1 MDTSTGAITE
11 TRVLSGRDVPTLELF
26 RRWQDRRDQNA
37 REALVQ
43 QYLPLARKL
52 ARRYRGAREPLDDLE
67 QVASLGLVKA
77 IDRYDSS
84 RGIGFQHFAVPT
96 ILGELKR
103 YFRDSGWAVHMPR
116 GIQELA
122 LQVAQAERQLAA
134 KTGREPTYNE
144 VRPSSW
150 WRSGVQEVLE
160 AAEAA
165 AAHHAVS
172 FDTPHD
178 DGDGEAGTLGDS
190 IGELDERY
198 SLVTLTA
205 SIAPA
210 AKRLSERDRR
220 VLALRFVEDKT
231 QSEIADEVGV
241 SQMQISRILSKALRQ
256 LASAVEDERTRRPS
270 RATSRSGPQFFR
282 SSRGG
287 ARVKRA
293 PAVVQKV

>member
-1 MDTSTGAITE
+1 MFGRGKLLGMTSLMNPSSGVTE
-11 TRVLSGRDVPTLELF
+11 PRVLGGRDVPTQELF
-26 RRWQDRRDQNA
+26 RRWQAHRDQNA
-37 REALVQ
+37 REALVR

-122 LQVAQAERQLAA
+122 LQVAAAERQLAA

-144 VRPSSW
+144 VAEFLEIS
-150 WRSGVQEVLE
+150 VQEVLE
-160 AAEAA
+160 AAEAS

-190 IGELDERY
+190 IGEIDERY
-198 SLVTLTA
+198 DLVALTA

-220 VLALRFVEDKT
+220 VLALRFVEDRT

-241 SQMQISRILSKALRQ
+241 SQMQVSRILGKALRQ
-256 LASAVEDERTRRPS
+256 LASAVEDECTL
-270 RATSRSGPQFFR
+270 
-282 SSRGG
+282 
-287 ARVKRA
+287 RV
-293 PAVVQKV
+293 

>member
-1 MDTSTGAITE
+1 MGKLMTSPTATH
-11 TRVLSGRDVPTLELF
+11 TRLLDERDCPVQELF
-26 RRWQDRRDQNA
+26 RRWQKHHDEHA
-37 REALVQ
+37 REALVR

-77 IDRYDSS
+77 IDRYDAS

-144 VRPSSW
+144 VAEYLEIS
-150 WRSGVQEVLE
+150 VEDVLE

-190 IGELDERY
+190 IGEIDERY
-198 SLVTLTA
+198 ALVTLTA

-231 QSEIADEVGV
+231 QSEIAEEVGV

-256 LASAVEDERTRRPS
+256 LAAAVDGERQL
-270 RATSRSGPQFFR
+270 RS
-282 SSRGG
+282 
-287 ARVKRA
+287 
-293 PAVVQKV
+293 

>member
-1 MDTSTGAITE
+1 MPRAMTTSSPKTSEIGVLE
-11 TRVLSGRDVPTLELF
+11 TREVAAEELF
-26 RRWQDRRDQNA
+26 RRWQKLQDRRA
-37 REALVQ
+37 REELVNK
-43 QYLPLARKL
+43 YLPLARKL

-77 IDRYDSS
+77 IDRYDAS

-144 VRPSSW
+144 VAEYLEIS
-150 WRSGVQEVLE
+150 VEEVLE

-190 IGELDERY
+190 IGEIDERFD
-198 SLVTLTA
+198 LVTLTA

-220 VLALRFVEDKT
+220 VLALRFIEDRT

-256 LASAVEDERTRRPS
+256 LAAAVDEDDRMPAHARR
-270 RATSRSGPQFFR
+270 R
-282 SSRGG
+282 
-287 ARVKRA
+287 
-293 PAVVQKV
+293 

>member
-1 MDTSTGAITE
+1 MEVRPGVTDSH
-11 TRVLSGRDVPTLELF
+11 VLDGRDAPVQELF
-26 RRWQDRRDQNA
+26 RRWQEHRDQNA
-37 REALVQ
+37 REALVG

-134 KTGREPTYNE
+134 RTGREPTYNE
-144 VRPSSW
+144 VAEFLEIS
-150 WRSGVQEVLE
+150 VQDVLE

-190 IGELDERY
+190 IGEIDERY
-198 SLVTLTA
+198 DLVTLTA

-220 VLALRFVEDKT
+220 VLALRFVQDRT

-256 LASAVEDERTRRPS
+256 LASAVEDER
-270 RATSRSGPQFFR
+270 ALK
-282 SSRGG
+282 
-287 ARVKRA
+287 A
-293 PAVVQKV
+293 

>member
-1 MDTSTGAITE
+1 MVESMIQRPTTTE
-11 TRVLSGRDVPTLELF
+11 QSPTTTEPQVLEHRNLSVQELF
-26 RRWQDRRDQNA
+26 RRWQRHQDERA
-37 REALVQ
+37 REALVA

-144 VRPSSW
+144 IAEFLEISI
-150 WRSGVQEVLE
+150 EDVLA
-160 AAEAA
+160 AAEAS

-178 DGDGEAGTLGDS
+178 DGDGETGTLGDS
-190 IGELDERY
+190 MGKIDERY
-198 SLVTLTA
+198 DLVTLTA

-220 VLALRFVEDKT
+220 VLALRFVEDRT

-256 LASAVEDERTRRPS
+256 LGAAVDDDRSRVRRTRA
-270 RATSRSGPQFFR
+270 RAG
-282 SSRGG
+282 
-287 ARVKRA
+287 
-293 PAVVQKV
+293 

>member
-1 MDTSTGAITE
+1 MCWSTE
-11 TRVLSGRDVPTLELF
+11 TCRFRSCSAAGSSHRDE
-26 RRWQDRRDQNA
+26 RA
-37 REALVQ
+37 REALVA

-144 VRPSSW
+144 IAEFLEISI
-150 WRSGVQEVLE
+150 EDVLA
-160 AAEAA
+160 AAEAS

-178 DGDGEAGTLGDS
+178 DGDGETGTLGDS
-190 IGELDERY
+190 MGEIDERFD
-198 SLVTLTA
+198 LVTLTA

-220 VLALRFVEDKT
+220 VLALRFVEDRT

-256 LASAVEDERTRRPS
+256 LGAAVDDDGSRARRTRT
-270 RATSRSGPQFFR
+270 RA
-282 SSRGG
+282 
-287 ARVKRA
+287 A
-293 PAVVQKV
+293 

>member
-1 MDTSTGAITE
+1 MAESMIQSPTKIESQMLE
-11 TRVLSGRDVPTLELF
+11 HRDVPAQELF
-26 RRWQDRRDQNA
+26 RRWHQQKDQRA
-37 REALVQ
+37 REALVA

-77 IDRYDSS
+77 IDRYDAS

-144 VRPSSW
+144 IAEFLEISI
-150 WRSGVQEVLE
+150 EDVLA
-160 AAEAA
+160 AAEAS

-190 IGELDERY
+190 MGEIDERY
-198 SLVTLTA
+198 DLVTLTA

-210 AKRLSERDRR
+210 ARRLSERDRR
-220 VLALRFVEDKT
+220 VLALRFVEDRT

-241 SQMQISRILSKALRQ
+241 SQMQVSRILSKALRQ
-256 LASAVEDERTRRPS
+256 LGAGVDDEPSRVRRTRA
-270 RATSRSGPQFFR
+270 RA
-282 SSRGG
+282 
-287 ARVKRA
+287 A
-293 PAVVQKV
+293 

>member
-1 MDTSTGAITE
+1 MFGRGTLLGMTSLMNPSSGVTE
-11 TRVLSGRDVPTLELF
+11 PRVLGSRDVPTQELF
-26 RRWQDRRDQNA
+26 RRWQAHRDQNA
-37 REALVQ
+37 REALVR

-122 LQVAQAERQLAA
+122 LQVAAAERQLAA

-144 VRPSSW
+144 VAEFLEIS
-150 WRSGVQEVLE
+150 VQEVLE
-160 AAEAA
+160 AAEAS

-190 IGELDERY
+190 IGEIDERY
-198 SLVTLTA
+198 DLVALTA

-220 VLALRFVEDKT
+220 VLALRFVEDRT

-241 SQMQISRILSKALRQ
+241 SQMQISRILGKALRQ
-256 LASAVEDERTRRPS
+256 LASAVEDERTL
-270 RATSRSGPQFFR
+270 
-282 SSRGG
+282 
-287 ARVKRA
+287 RV
-293 PAVVQKV
+293 

>member
-1 MDTSTGAITE
+1 MTKAMDVRPGVTGRRALD
-11 TRVLSGRDVPTLELF
+11 VRDVPVQELF
-26 RRWQDRRDQNA
+26 RRWQEQRDHNA
-37 REALVQ
+37 REALVA

-122 LQVAQAERQLAA
+122 LQVARAERQLAA
-134 KTGREPTYNE
+134 RTGREPTYNE
-144 VRPSSW
+144 VAEFLEIS
-150 WRSGVQEVLE
+150 VQDVLE

-190 IGELDERY
+190 IGEVDERY
-198 SLVTLTA
+198 DLVTLTA

-220 VLALRFVEDKT
+220 VLALRFVQDRT

-256 LASAVEDERTRRPS
+256 LASAVEDES
-270 RATSRSGPQFFR
+270 
-282 SSRGG
+282 
-287 ARVKRA
+287 A
-293 PAVVQKV
+293 PKA

>member
-1 MDTSTGAITE
+1 MAESMIQTPTTTE
-11 TRVLSGRDVPTLELF
+11 SQVLERRDLPAQELF
-26 RRWQDRRDQNA
+26 SRWQRHKDERA
-37 REALVQ
+37 REALVA

-77 IDRYDSS
+77 IDLYDAS

-122 LQVAQAERQLAA
+122 LQVAQAERQLTAN
-134 KTGREPTYNE
+134 TGREPTYNE
-144 VRPSSW
+144 IAEFLEISI
-150 WRSGVQEVLE
+150 EDVLA
-160 AAEAA
+160 AAEAS

-178 DGDGEAGTLGDS
+178 DGDGETGTLGDS
-190 IGELDERY
+190 IGEIDERY
-198 SLVTLTA
+198 DLVTLTA

-220 VLALRFVEDKT
+220 VLVLRFIEDRT

-241 SQMQISRILSKALRQ
+241 SQMQVSRILSKALRQ
-256 LASAVEDERTRRPS
+256 LGAAVDDDPSRRRRTRA
-270 RATSRSGPQFFR
+270 RA
-282 SSRGG
+282 
-287 ARVKRA
+287 A
-293 PAVVQKV
+293 

>member
-1 MDTSTGAITE
+1 MELSPAGDA
-11 TRVLSGRDVPTLELF
+11 RVLENRDVPTQTLF
-26 RRWQDRRDQNA
+26 RRWHERRDERA
-37 REALVQ
+37 REELVR

-77 IDRYDSS
+77 IDRYDAS
-84 RGIGFQHFAVPT
+84 RGIGFQHFAAPT

-122 LQVAQAERQLAA
+122 LRVAQAERQLAA

-144 VRPSSW
+144 IAEFLEISV
-150 WRSGVQEVLE
+150 VEVLE

-178 DGDGEAGTLGDS
+178 DGDGDAGTLGDS
-190 IGELDERY
+190 IGAIDERFA
-198 SLVTLTA
+198 LITLTA

-210 AKRLSERDRR
+210 ARRLSDRDRR
-220 VLALRFVEDKT
+220 VLALRFVEDRT

-256 LASAVEDERTRRPS
+256 LSAAVDVERPAARRRRT
-270 RATSRSGPQFFR
+270 
-282 SSRGG
+282 
-287 ARVKRA
+287 
-293 PAVVQKV
+293 

>member
-1 MDTSTGAITE
+1 MSKSTTQTRAVTE
-11 TRVLSGRDVPTLELF
+11 SQVLEHRDVPVQELF
-26 RRWQDRRDQNA
+26 GRWQQHRDERA
-37 REALVQ
+37 REALVAE
-43 QYLPLARKL
+43 YLPLARKL

-144 VRPSSW
+144 VAEFLEISI
-150 WRSGVQEVLE
+150 EDVLS
-160 AAEAA
+160 AAEAS

-178 DGDGEAGTLGDS
+178 DGDGETGTLGDS
-190 IGELDERY
+190 MGEIDERY
-198 SLVTLTA
+198 DLVTLTA

-220 VLALRFVEDKT
+220 VLALRFVEDRT
-231 QSEIADEVGV
+231 QGEIADEVGV

-256 LASAVEDERTRRPS
+256 LGAAVDDAPSRVRRTRS
-270 RATSRSGPQFFR
+270 RAG
-282 SSRGG
+282 
-287 ARVKRA
+287 
-293 PAVVQKV
+293 

>member
-1 MDTSTGAITE
+1 MGKPMELSPNATQE
-11 TRVLSGRDVPTLELF
+11 RVLEHRDLSTQQLF
-26 RRWQDRRDQNA
+26 WRWQEHRDEQA
-37 REALVQ
+37 REALVK

-144 VRPSSW
+144 VAEFLEIS
-150 WRSGVQEVLE
+150 VQDVLE

-190 IGELDERY
+190 IGQIDERY
-198 SLVTLTA
+198 GLVTLTA

-210 AKRLSERDRR
+210 ARRLSDRDRR

-256 LASAVEDERTRRPS
+256 LAAAVDEERPS
-270 RATSRSGPQFFR
+270 RPRRQLH
-282 SSRGG
+282 
-287 ARVKRA
+287 
-293 PAVVQKV
+293 

>member
-1 MDTSTGAITE
+1 MGKVTMQAQAATE
-11 TRVLSGRDVPTLELF
+11 SHVLGPRDLPVEELF
-26 RRWQDRRDQNA
+26 RRWQGHQDERA
-37 REALVQ
+37 REALVA

-77 IDRYDSS
+77 IDRYDAS
-84 RGIGFQHFAVPT
+84 RGIGFQHFAIPT

-144 VRPSSW
+144 IAGFLEISV
-150 WRSGVQEVLE
+150 EDVLA
-160 AAEAA
+160 AAEAS

-178 DGDGEAGTLGDS
+178 DGDGETGTLGDS
-190 IGELDERY
+190 MGEIDERFD
-198 SLVTLTA
+198 LVTLTA

-220 VLALRFVEDKT
+220 VLALRFVEDRT
-231 QSEIADEVGV
+231 QGEIADAVGV

-256 LASAVEDERTRRPS
+256 LGAAVDDDRSPPRRRRP
-270 RATSRSGPQFFR
+270 RA
-282 SSRGG
+282 
-287 ARVKRA
+287 A
-293 PAVVQKV
+293 

>member
-1 MDTSTGAITE
+1 MGRPMETSPSMTE
-11 TRVLSGRDVPTLELF
+11 PRLLEDRDATAQDLF
-26 RRWQDRRDQNA
+26 RRWQRYRDEHA
-37 REALVQ
+37 REALVR

-77 IDRYDSS
+77 IDRYDAS

-122 LQVAQAERQLAA
+122 LQVAAAERQLAA
-134 KTGREPTYNE
+134 KTGREPTYRE
-144 VRPSSW
+144 VAEFLEIS
-150 WRSGVQEVLE
+150 VEDVLE

-190 IGELDERY
+190 IGEIDERY
-198 SLVTLTA
+198 DLVTLTA

-210 AKRLSERDRR
+210 AKRLSDRDRR
-220 VLALRFVEDKT
+220 VLALRFVEDRT

-256 LASAVEDERTRRPS
+256 LATAVDGERQL
-270 RATSRSGPQFFR
+270 RS
-282 SSRGG
+282 
-287 ARVKRA
+287 
-293 PAVVQKV
+293 

>member
-1 MDTSTGAITE
+1 MFGRGKLLGMTSLMNPSSGVTE
-11 TRVLSGRDVPTLELF
+11 PRVLGGRDVPTQELF
-26 RRWQDRRDQNA
+26 RRWQAHRDQNA
-37 REALVQ
+37 REALVR

-122 LQVAQAERQLAA
+122 LQVAAAERQLAA

-144 VRPSSW
+144 VAEFLEIS
-150 WRSGVQEVLE
+150 VQEVLE
-160 AAEAA
+160 AAEAS

-190 IGELDERY
+190 IGEIDERY
-198 SLVTLTA
+198 DLVALTA

-220 VLALRFVEDKT
+220 VLALRFVEDRT

-241 SQMQISRILSKALRQ
+241 SQMQVSRILGKALRQ
-256 LASAVEDERTRRPS
+256 LASAVEDERTL
-270 RATSRSGPQFFR
+270 
-282 SSRGG
+282 
-287 ARVKRA
+287 RV
-293 PAVVQKV
+293 

>member
-1 MDTSTGAITE
+1 MELSPSTTTE
-11 TRVLSGRDVPTLELF
+11 SRLSSRDVPVQELF
-26 RRWQDRRDQNA
+26 RRWQEHRDQNA
-37 REALVQ
+37 REALVR

-52 ARRYRGAREPLDDLE
+52 ARRYRGAREPIDDLE

-77 IDRYDSS
+77 IDRYDAS

-144 VRPSSW
+144 VAEYLEIS
-150 WRSGVQEVLE
+150 VQDVLE

-190 IGELDERY
+190 IGHIDERFA
-198 SLVTLTA
+198 LVALTA

-220 VLALRFVEDKT
+220 VLALRFVEDRT
-231 QSEIADEVGV
+231 QSEIAEEVGV
-241 SQMQISRILSKALRQ
+241 SQMQISRILSKALKQ
-256 LASAVEDERTRRPS
+256 LAAAVDEDSP
-270 RATSRSGPQFFR
+270 
-282 SSRGG
+282 
-287 ARVKRA
+287 VA
-293 PAVVQKV
+293 P